1 MDLDINGD
9 VGRLDAELLQLP
21 EVSSLA
27 VKANP
32 YVAERLF
39 DQWLSLPETNSLVK
53 SLLNNAKGAGALSFS
68 GTSSSGNVTAS
79 NSLPSMFPAGSTPP
93 LSPRSSSG
101 SPRITKHRASPGP
114 SALGSPLKL
123 MSEPVKELIPQ
134 FYFLNGRPPP
144 NELKERCLFRINE
157 FFYGHVDGLQMH
169 EFKLVTKEICKLPSF
184 FSSALFRKMD
194 VEGTGTVT
202 RDAFVNYWINGNML
216 TKDISAQIY
225 TILKPQNVRH
235 LAQDDFKSV
244 LRELLATHPGLEFLQ
259 STPEFQERYAET
271 VIYRIFY
278 YVNRSGNGRLTLREL
293 KHSNLIAA
301 MQHADEEE
309 DINKVLRY
317 FSYEHFYVIYC
328 KFWELD
334 TDHDFLIDK
343 ENLIRYGN
351 HALTYRIVDRIFSQ
365 VPRKFT
371 CKVEGKMGYEDF
383 IYFILAEEDKSSEP
397 SLEYWFVFKCIDLDG
412 NGVITRNEMQFFYE
426 EQLHRMECMAQEP
439 VLFEDI
445 LCQMVDMINP
455 ENENYLTLRDLRGS
469 KLSGSVFNILF
480 NLNKFMAFETRDPFL
495 IRQEREN
502 PNLTEWDRFAH
513 REYIRLSMEEDA
525 EDASNGSADVWDES
539 LEAPF

>member
-1 MDLDINGD
+1 
-9 VGRLDAELLQLP
+9 
-21 EVSSLA
+21 
-27 VKANP
+27 
-32 YVAERLF
+32 
-39 DQWLSLPETNSLVK
+39 
-53 SLLNNAKGAGALSFS
+53 
-68 GTSSSGNVTAS
+68 
-79 NSLPSMFPAGSTPP
+79 
-93 LSPRSSSG
+93 
-101 SPRITKHRASPGP
+101 
-114 SALGSPLKL
+114 
-123 MSEPVKELIPQ
+123 
-134 FYFLNGRPPP
+134 
-144 NELKERCLFRINE
+144 
-157 FFYGHVDGLQMH
+157 
-169 EFKLVTKEICKLPSF
+169 FKPVTKEICKLPSF
-184 FSSALFRKMD
+184 FSTALFRKID
-194 VEGTGTVT
+194 VDCTGVVT
-202 RDAFVNYWINGNML
+202 RDAFVDYWINGNML
-216 TKDISAQIY
+216 TKDIATQIY
-225 TILKPQNVRH
+225 TILKQPDVKY
-235 LAQDDFKSV
+235 LAQDDFKPV

-278 YVNRSGNGRLTLREL
+278 YVNRSGNGHLTLREL
-293 KHSNLIAA
+293 KRSNLIAA

-371 CKVEGKMGYEDF
+371 SKVEGKMGYEDF
-383 IYFILAEEDKSSEP
+383 VYFILSEEDKSSEP
-397 SLEYWFVFKCIDLDG
+397 SLEYWFKCIDLDG
-412 NGVITRNEMQFFYE
+412 NGIITRNEMQFFYE

-445 LCQMVDMINP
+445 LCQIVDMISP
-455 ENENYLTLRDLRGS
+455 EDESYFTIRDLKGS

-502 PNLTEWDRFAH
+502 PTLTDWDRFAH